1 MKIPLQHRN
10 SKISWFWLSAAIKSY
25 ILYKGTLLYEEVIS
39 YIFFVD
45 EEQEG
50 ERALHQC
57 GDCKLIFN
65 NFKRYITHKVQK
77 ECWAAENEESNNRK
91 TDETEWRPDQNDSFS
106 SQETSPTGREVSDL
120 EEMEEEVRL

>member
-25 ILYKGTLLYEEVIS
+25 ILYKGTLLYEEVIC

-120 EEMEEEVRL
+120 EEMEEQVRL

>member
-120 EEMEEEVRL
+120 EEMEEQVRL